1 MNILGN
7 KICYNFSV
15 TLIKGNSLPECP
27 FSFRNFRFS
36 RSKSKCDSSM
46 NSFEVLSK
54 RLLKEKRPKRLKMVS
69 FLVFC
74 KTLRLSF
81 YSLTIFYAA
90 KNKRARK
97 STVGGTPG
105 GAGARGGAGKK
116 GGGTSTPAPGASK
129 SNSNVNVKPENANTP
144 ATAASL
150 PNSQVSSEYFV
161 NKKE

>member
-1 MNILGN
+1 
-7 KICYNFSV
+7 
-15 TLIKGNSLPECP
+15 
-27 FSFRNFRFS
+27 
-36 RSKSKCDSSM
+36 M

-54 RLLKEKRPKRLKMVS
+54 RLLKEKRPKLLKMVS
-69 FLVFC
+69 FFC
-74 KTLRLSF
+74 QSLWLSF
-81 YSLTIFYAA
+81 YSLNIFYAA

-116 GGGTSTPAPGASK
+116 GGGTSTPAPGASN
-129 SNSNVNVKPENANTP
+129 SNSNVNVKPENATTP

-150 PNSQVSSEYFV
+150 PNSQVSSEYFL